1 MGAIIKYCSS
11 CEKGFAE
18 KFRFCPNCA
27 NKLSIFEMKAVADG
41 LVSNGSKALG
51 EEIKDS
57 LEENREVKKKAK
69 KSEGKALTV
78 MTGSSINENKTKAV
92 KELIVRTVAPESNNV
107 EFSAD
112 KSIAEIKKHIE
123 EPADF
128 VVTPVVSKNGYNGN
142 NHNEVTSLDEDDYEL
157 TVIQEKGLKTRNS
170 LLLGASV
177 LVLAVTIG
185 SLGYSLFNYLPL
197 VAAIGN
203 DEILLTFPDITPVD
217 IEEEQPDK
225 KANDKEDGGGGGSGK
240 ERKPP
245 ASQGQLPSQTRRKT
259 PPPVPMETMENPGI
273 AVVNQTEGDIK
284 REQRDRTGLPS
295 GLTGMISSGTG
306 VGDGIGSG
314 RGSGI
319 GTGIGTGEGS
329 GIGSGSGG
337 GQGDDRGDGVGKGV
351 KGPSTPLRIFD
362 KPRAGYTDQARNNN
376 VQGVVMLRVTFLSS
390 GRIGSISTLKGL
402 PHGLTA
408 KAIEAARRIRFKP
421 KMVNGTPRHVTKRIR
436 YNFTIY

>member
-27 NKLSIFEMKAVADG
+27 SKLSIFEMKVVSDG
-41 LVSNGSKALG
+41 LASNGSKALG
-51 EEIKDS
+51 EETKES
-57 LEENREVKKKAK
+57 LKENREAKKKAK
-69 KSEGKALTV
+69 KSERKAHAVL
-78 MTGSSINENKTKAV
+78 TGSSINENKTKAV
-92 KELIVRTVAPESNNV
+92 KESIVKTVAPESNNA

-112 KSIAEIKKHIE
+112 KGIAEIKKHIE
-123 EPADF
+123 ESVDF
-128 VVTPVVSKNGYNGN
+128 AAPPVVSKNGYNGN
-142 NHNEVTSLDEDDYEL
+142 NNEVTSLDEDDYEL

-177 LVLAVTIG
+177 AVLALIIG

-197 VAAIGN
+197 VAAIGD
-203 DEILLTFPDITPVD
+203 DEIILTFPDITPVD

-225 KANDKEDGGGGGSGK
+225 KANDKEDGGGGGGGK
-240 ERKPP
+240 ERKTP
-245 ASQGQLPSQTRRKT
+245 ASQGQLPSQTRKKT
-259 PPPVPMETMENPGI
+259 LPPVPMETMENPGI

-284 REQRDRTGLPS
+284 RDQRDRTGLPS

-306 VGDGIGSG
+306 AGDGIGSG

-319 GTGIGTGEGS
+319 GSGIGTGEGS

-337 GQGDDRGDGVGKGV
+337 SQGNSSGNRNGRGAV
-351 KGPSTPLRIFD
+351 KGPSAPLRILD
-362 KPRAGYTDQARNNN
+362 SPKAVYTDQARNNN
-376 VQGVVMLRVTFLSS
+376 VQGIVILRVTFLSS

-421 KMVNGTPRHVTKRIR
+421 KMVNGNPLNVTKRIR